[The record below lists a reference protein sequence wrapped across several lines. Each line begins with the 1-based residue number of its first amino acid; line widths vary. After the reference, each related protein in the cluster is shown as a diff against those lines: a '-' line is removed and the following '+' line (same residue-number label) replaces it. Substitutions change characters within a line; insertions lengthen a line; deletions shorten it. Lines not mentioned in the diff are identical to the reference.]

1 MRRNIQLGA
10 QLSEKIKIEVQVGG
24 MRVKRVHFS
33 SFVGPICHLVESASH
48 EGEVFQS

>member
-10 QLSEKIKIEVQVGG
+10 QLSEKKIEVQVGG
-24 MRVKRVHFS
+24 IRVKRVHFS
-33 SFVGPICHLVESASH
+33 LFVGPICYLVESASH